1 MRASTL
7 ENGGVLF
14 KGQTG
19 LEFVKGYFSA
29 IYVREDDVWKIRML
43 TLSERPRPVP
53 TAETK

>member
-1 MRASTL
+1 MGGTL
-7 ENGGVLF
+7 Q
-14 KGQTG
+14 GQTG

-43 TLSERPRPVP
+43 TLSERPRLVP